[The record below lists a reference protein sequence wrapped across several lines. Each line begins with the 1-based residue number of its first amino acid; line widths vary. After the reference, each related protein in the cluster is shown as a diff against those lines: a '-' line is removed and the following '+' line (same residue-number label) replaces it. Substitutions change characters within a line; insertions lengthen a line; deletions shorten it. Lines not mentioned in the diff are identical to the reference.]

1 MRRHVP
7 WHVRSALV
15 TVFRDLCVA
24 RSGAGSRNTF
34 TWSRL
39 GRAVGATRD
48 LNAQRLRPAIP
59 HYVTIIITRRTPGG
73 VAPRGPD
80 PGRMRAR
87 RPRARPRRGRD
98 VERSRRV
105 LGVHAGDTLSLY
117 TRARNRG
124 VAIGHSAGTTS
135 VITSV
140 ITDPKLNRI

>member
-48 LNAQRLRPAIP
+48 LNAQPGYPPAIP
-59 HYVTIIITRRTPGG
+59 LRDDPIRYYPADTGRGRSAGPGPRSYARAAATRATAARSRRRALEAGSG
-73 VAPRGPD
+73 RPRGPTRSD
-80 PGRMRAR
+80 ALSVHSRAQPGR
-87 RPRARPRRGRD
+87 
-98 VERSRRV
+98 
-105 LGVHAGDTLSLY
+105 
-117 TRARNRG
+117 

-140 ITDPKLNRI
+140 ICY

>member
-48 LNAQRLRPAIP
+48 LNAQLPTARYRLS

-105 LGVHAGDTLSLY
+105 LGVHAGPHAQTLSRY

-140 ITDPKLNRI
+140 ICY

>member
-1 MRRHVP
+1 MARP
-7 WHVRSALV
+7 VRSGDCV
-15 TVFRDLCVA
+15 SRFMCRSFGRRIPEYVYVEPTRPGGRRDP
-24 RSGAGSRNTF
+24 RPK
-34 TWSRL
+34 
-39 GRAVGATRD
+39 RAEPYGP
-48 LNAQRLRPAIP
+48 LS

-105 LGVHAGDTLSLY
+105 LGVHAGDTLSRY

-124 VAIGHSAGTTS
+124 VVIGHSAGTTS

-140 ITDPKLNRI
+140 ICY

>member
-39 GRAVGATRD
+39 GRAVGAGPD
-48 LNAQRLRPAIP
+48 LNAQPYPAIP
-59 HYVTIIITRRTPGG
+59 FDVTIIITRRTPGG

-105 LGVHAGDTLSLY
+105 LGVHAGARHALVY

-140 ITDPKLNRI
+140 ICY

>member
-1 MRRHVP
+1 MARP
-7 WHVRSALV
+7 VRSGDCV
-15 TVFRDLCVA
+15 SRFMCRSFGRRIPEYVYVEPTRPGGRRDP
-24 RSGAGSRNTF
+24 
-34 TWSRL
+34 
-39 GRAVGATRD
+39 D
-48 LNAQRLRPAIP
+48 LNAQPYGPLS

-105 LGVHAGDTLSLY
+105 LGVHAGDTLSRY

-140 ITDPKLNRI
+140 ICY